1 MMYFTV
7 YYLLLLGLDD
17 FQKSEG
23 SQEEEMKKLRQQVDT
38 EKMLKKEA
46 VNKLTQIMYQ
56 RQTQKG

>member
-1 MMYFTV
+1 MYYMYIFIHE
-7 YYLLLLGLDD
+7 GLDD
-17 FQKSEG
+17 LQKSGG
-23 SQEEEMKKLRQQVDT
+23 SQEEDMRKLVQQLET

>member
-1 MMYFTV
+1 MC
-7 YYLLLLGLDD
+7 YLLLLGLDD

-23 SQEEEMKKLRQQVDT
+23 SQEEEMKKLKQQVDT

-56 RQTQKG
+56 RQTQKR